1 MNAHRPAGQVRIIGG
16 RLRGSKL
23 PVPDLPGL
31 RPSGDRARETLFNW
45 LQGEI
50 AGARVLDLFAGSGV
64 LGLEAASRGAAE
76 VWLVERDPAQARSL
90 AASVARL
97 HAGTVQVACA
107 DALAWLSTRSERF
120 DLAFLDP
127 PFGTQLL
134 APAVAALLPRLAPQ
148 AWVHVEVPR
157 DAAFTAPP
165 HWRLHREGATREAR
179 HLLLRA
185 ETPDPAAT
193 LAGSLPGAGND
204 QA

>member
-1 MNAHRPAGQVRIIGG
+1 MNARPPPGQVRIIGG

-45 LQGEI
+45 LQGEL
-50 AGARVLDLFAGSGV
+50 GGVRVLDLFAGSGV

-76 VWLVERDPAQARSL
+76 VWLVERDPRQARSL
-90 AASVARL
+90 AESVARL
-97 HAGTVQVACA
+97 HADTVQVACA
-107 DALAWLSTRSERF
+107 DAVTWLATRTERF

-127 PFGTQLL
+127 PFDSQLL
-134 APAVAALLPRLAPQ
+134 APAMAALAPRLAPR
-148 AWVHVEVPR
+148 AWVYVELPR
-157 DAAFTAPP
+157 GAAFAAPP

-185 ETPDPAAT
+185 ETPDPAVT
-193 LAGSLPGAGND
+193 LAGSHTGAGTD

>member
-1 MNAHRPAGQVRIIGG
+1 MNTRSPPGQVRIIGG

-45 LQGEI
+45 LQGELG
-50 AGARVLDLFAGSGV
+50 GARVLDLFAGSGV
-64 LGLEAASRGAAE
+64 LGLEAASRGAAQ

-90 AASVARL
+90 ADSVARL
-97 HAGTVQVACA
+97 HADSVQVACA
-107 DALAWLSTRSERF
+107 DALAWLPARSECF

-127 PFGTQLL
+127 PFGSQLL
-134 APAVAALLPRLAPQ
+134 APAVAALAPRLAPR
-148 AWVHVEVPR
+148 AWVYVELPR
-157 DAAFTAPP
+157 GEEFAAPP

-185 ETPDPAAT
+185 ETEHPAAT